1 LHGKTHQDIGAVV
14 ARLELFLQTGL
25 RDLAWRC
32 GRQILPMHQM
42 GETTSSSELLCCF
55 QWCRTMPGTA
65 DLAGQ
70 SRPAMFWP
78 GHRRRPH
85 RQRLEMMRFR
95 GSADAR
101 SAQGSPTRS
110 RATAGRGNPPSSQAC
125 NPSCQRGL
133 SDVRPSLLT
142 SEQIRRRRARTKGT
156 AIRPGDGNSARLSAR
171 GIKQGPHL
179 LAEQHPGHCE
189 SPRQGHTSTKYGSRI
204 EPDLGLAS
212 PFSSEPVHEGGNGK
226 VALAGGADQ
235 LPVDFIARYRA
246 RPKSGTAVAQ
256 PWVHRSTGRTG
267 ETPNT

>member
-171 GIKQGPHL
+171 GIKQGLTYWLNSTRATVKAPAKAIL
-179 LAEQHPGHCE
+179 RQNTGHELNQIWALRHHSLPSLCTRAATAKWH
-189 SPRQGHTSTKYGSRI
+189 SPEGPINCRLTS
-204 EPDLGLAS
+204 
-212 PFSSEPVHEGGNGK
+212 
-226 VALAGGADQ
+226 
-235 LPVDFIARYRA
+235 
-246 RPKSGTAVAQ
+246 
-256 PWVHRSTGRTG
+256 
-267 ETPNT
+267 